1 MESLPIKYRPKEFK
15 DVCSQSSIIKILER
29 QIETKN
35 FKNTYLF
42 SGPSGCG
49 KTTLA
54 RILANK
60 INRGVGEPIEIDAA
74 SNNGVDSVRQIIE
87 SADQRSLDSEYKIYI
102 IDECHMLTTQAWNA
116 LLKTIEET
124 PKYTI
129 FMFCTTEY
137 HKVPVTIQNRCQQ
150 YFLTRVPQRDI
161 ENRLYYI
168 CEKENLVAHPDGI
181 SHIAK
186 LSLGSMRQAIAY
198 LEKCRDYSES
208 ITLNNVLTVLGDFS
222 YDVYFKMVNAIID
235 GNKKDIINT
244 IEELYNS
251 GNDLKLFLDM
261 FIEFVLDLDKFTL
274 FKSFDI
280 IKIPQ
285 SYKDSIEYTVN
296 VEEPTK
302 YYNHLVDKLLNVKVM
317 LKGDNDIKT
326 SMEIALMG
334 V

>member
-1 MESLPIKYRPKEFK
+1 MTSLPLKYRPTEFK
-15 DVCSQSSIIKILER
+15 DVCSQGSIVKILEK
-29 QIETKN
+29 QVETKN
-35 FKNTYLF
+35 FKNCYLF

-54 RILANK
+54 RILASK
-60 INRGVGEPIEIDAA
+60 INNGFGAPIEIDAA

-87 SADQRSLDSEYKIYI
+87 NADQRSLDSEYKIYI

-150 YFLTRVPQRDI
+150 YFLTRIPPEEI
-161 ENRLYYI
+161 EKRLYYI
-168 CEKENLVAHPDGI
+168 CESEGFKAYPDGI
-181 SHIAK
+181 AHIAK
-186 LSLGSMRQAIAY
+186 LSQGSLRQAITY
-198 LEKCRDYSES
+198 LEKCRDYSEE
-208 ITLNNVLTVLGDFS
+208 ITLDNVLEVLGNFS
-222 YDVYFKMVNAIID
+222 YDIYFNLVNAIID
-235 GNKKDIINT
+235 NKKDYIINI
-244 IEELYNS
+244 IEELYNK

-261 FIEFVLDLDKFTL
+261 FIEFVLDLDKYTL
-274 FKSFDI
+274 FKSFNI

-285 SYKDSIEYTVN
+285 TYKDKVEYTVN
-296 VEEPTK
+296 VENATK
-302 YYNHLVDKLLNVKVM
+302 YYNHLIDKLLNIKVM
-317 LKGDNDIKT
+317 LKGDSDMKS

>member
-1 MESLPIKYRPKEFK
+1 MESLPVKYRPREFK
-15 DVCSQSSIIKILER
+15 DVCSQDSIIKILER

-42 SGPSGCG
+42 AGPSGCG
-49 KTTLA
+49 KTTIA

-60 INRGVGEPIEIDAA
+60 INQGCGEPIEIDAA

-87 SADQRSLDSEYKIYI
+87 SADQRALDSEYKIYLV
-102 IDECHMLTTQAWNA
+102 DECHMLTTQAWNA

-129 FMFCTTEY
+129 FMFCTTDY

-150 YFLTRVPQRDI
+150 YFLTRVPQKEI

-168 CEKENLVAHPDGI
+168 CEQEGLKAHPDGI
-181 SHIAK
+181 NHIAK

-208 ITLNNVLTVLGDFS
+208 ITIDNVLTVLGDFS
-222 YDVYFKMVNAIID
+222 YDTYFSLVNSIID
-235 GNKKDIINT
+235 KKSSDVINII
-244 IEELYNS
+244 EDLYNK

-261 FIEFVLDLDKFTL
+261 FIEFVLDLDKFTI

-285 SYKDSIEYTVN
+285 SYKEKVEYTVN
-296 VEEPTK
+296 VENATK
-302 YYNHLVDKLLNVKVM
+302 YYNHLIDKLLNVKVM
-317 LKGDNDIKT
+317 LKGDSDMKT
-326 SMEIALMG
+326 SMEIALLG
-334 V
+334 I

>member
-1 MESLPIKYRPKEFK
+1 MEALALKYRPKEFS
-15 DVCSQSSIIKILER
+15 DVCSQNSIVKILEK
-29 QIETKN
+29 QVETKQ
-35 FKNTYLF
+35 FKNSYLF

-49 KTTLA
+49 KTTIA
-54 RILANK
+54 RILASK
-60 INRGVGEPIEIDAA
+60 INRGCGEPIEVDAA

-150 YFLTRVPQRDI
+150 YFLTRVPQDLL

-168 CEKENLVAHPDGI
+168 CEQEGYIAHPDGI

-198 LEKCRDYSES
+198 LEKCKDYSNS
-208 ITLNNVLTVLGDFS
+208 ITLNNVLSVLGDFS
-222 YDVYFKMVNAIID
+222 YDTYFKLVNAIID
-235 GNKKDIINT
+235 KNRVDVINT
-244 IEELYNS
+244 IEDLYNK

-261 FIEFVLDLDKFTL
+261 FIEFVLDLDKFTI

-285 SYKDSIEYTVN
+285 SY
-296 VEEPTK
+296 
-302 YYNHLVDKLLNVKVM
+302 
-317 LKGDNDIKT
+317 
-326 SMEIALMG
+326 
-334 V
+334 

>member
-1 MESLPIKYRPKEFK
+1 MEALAIEFRPKEFK
-15 DVCSQSSIIKILER
+15 DVCSQASIVKILER
-29 QIETKN
+29 QIETKQ
-35 FKNTYLF
+35 FKNAYLF
-42 SGPSGCG
+42 SGPSGTG
-49 KTTLA
+49 KTTIA

-60 INRGVGEPIEIDAA
+60 INNGYGAPIEIDAA

-87 SADQRSLDSEYKIYI
+87 NADQRSLDSEYKIYI

-150 YFLTRVPQRDI
+150 YFLTRVPQKEI

-168 CEKENLVAHPDGI
+168 CEQKGYVVHPDGI

-198 LEKCRDYSES
+198 LEKCKDYSTD
-208 ITLNNVLTVLGDFS
+208 ITIDNVLTVLGDFS
-222 YDVYFKMVNAIID
+222 YDTYFKLINAIID
-235 GNKKDIINT
+235 NKKDCIINI
-244 IEELYNS
+244 IEELYNK
-251 GNDLKLFLDM
+251 GNDLKLFLEM
-261 FIEFVLDLDKFTL
+261 FIEFVLDLDKYTI

-285 SYKDSIEYTVN
+285 TYKEKVDYTVN
-296 VEEPTK
+296 VEDATK
-302 YYNHLVDKLLNVKVM
+302 YYNHLVDKLLNIKVM
-317 LKGDNDIKT
+317 LKGDSDMKS